1 MTPATAMAVA
11 ATVEQARSAVGA
23 LPRPLGFVPTMGALH
38 PGHLA
43 LVAAARAECA
53 SVVASVFV
61 NPAQFGPGEDFERY
75 PRDYA
80 GDRAK
85 LERAGASLL
94 IAPESSAIYPPGYS
108 TVVDVGP
115 MGARYEGAVRPM
127 HFRGVATVVSKLL
140 NVVHPDVLYVG
151 QKDAQQTAVL
161 RKMVRDL
168 DVPVRVQIVPT
179 VREDDGVA
187 LSSRNV
193 YLTTEQRAA
202 APTLHAMLRAFLGRL
217 REGASGEAAA
227 REARPVL
234 SPLAQLDYL
243 DLVDADT
250 FEPLAAL
257 RPPAFAIAAVRFGST
272 RLLDNIWVAR

>member
-11 ATVEQARSAVGA
+11 ATVEQARAAVGV

-85 LERAGASLL
+85 LEHAGASLL
-94 IAPESSAIYPPGYS
+94 FAPESGAIYPPGYS

-115 MGARYEGAVRPM
+115 MGARYEGAVRPT

-140 NVVHPDVLYVG
+140 NVVRPDVLYVG

-193 YLTTEQRAA
+193 YLTAEQRAA

-257 RPPAFAIAAVRFGST
+257 RSPAFAIAAVR
-272 RLLDNIWVAR
+272 

>member
-1 MTPATAMAVA
+1 
-11 ATVEQARSAVGA
+11 
-23 LPRPLGFVPTMGALH
+23 
-38 PGHLA
+38 
-43 LVAAARAECA
+43 
-53 SVVASVFV
+53 
-61 NPAQFGPGEDFERY
+61 
-75 PRDYA
+75 
-80 GDRAK
+80 
-85 LERAGASLL
+85 
-94 IAPESSAIYPPGYS
+94 
-108 TVVDVGP
+108 
-115 MGARYEGAVRPM
+115 
-127 HFRGVATVVSKLL
+127 
-140 NVVHPDVLYVG
+140 
-151 QKDAQQTAVL
+151 
-161 RKMVRDL
+161 
-168 DVPVRVQIVPT
+168 PVRVQIVPT

-193 YLTTEQRAA
+193 YLTAEQRAA

-257 RPPAFAIAAVRFGST
+257 RSPAFAIAAVRFGNT

>member
-11 ATVEQARSAVGA
+11 ATVEQARAAVGV

-85 LERAGASLL
+85 LEHAGASLL
-94 IAPESSAIYPPGYS
+94 FAPESGAIYPPGYS
-108 TVVDVGP
+108 TVIDVGP
-115 MGARYEGAVRPM
+115 MGARYEGAVRPT

-140 NVVHPDVLYVG
+140 NVVRPDVLYVG

-193 YLTTEQRAA
+193 YLTAEQRAA

-257 RPPAFAIAAVRFGST
+257 RSPAFAIAAVRFGNT